1 MRRSRRR
8 DRRGEG
14 FSWDLRSGFGMGR
27 VSRGGVP
34 GDRADGLGVAGQQG
48 IAGGRQEPAI
58 EKAKDDVGV
67 EAGAIR
73 SAPGLAEFGSVEIGG
88 AAAFDVLEKPPL
100 VGRQTV
106 DGGSRAPGH
115 GGDRLEDDGAK
126 TLDFGSSIGAARTG
140 YFRYVALKRAIGK
153 SPAIAR

>member
-1 MRRSRRR
+1 
-8 DRRGEG
+8 
-14 FSWDLRSGFGMGR
+14 MGR
-27 VSRGGVP
+27 VGRGRVP
-34 GDRADGLGVAGQQG
+34 GDRADGLGVSGQQG

-58 EKAKDDVGV
+58 EKAKDDAGV

-73 SAPGLAEFGSVEIGG
+73 SAPGLAEYGSVEIGG
-88 AAAFDVLEKPPL
+88 AAALDVLEKPPL
-100 VGRQTV
+100 AGRQTI

-115 GGDRLEDDGAK
+115 GRDRPEDDGAK
-126 TLDFGSSIGAARTG
+126 TLDFGSSIGAARMG